1 MESVIEF
8 DDNSGAEGKHIA
20 QQHAA
25 GSETEFNVE
34 TDIHEASVTGGVRS
48 RRRRRWLGRC
58 LRGRGGV
65 QARLEFGC
73 EGRAYL
79 NFDGEGSTSFGF
91 VPGFEADDGVRG
103 PGGSGRGGEMELNF
117 AAGGRGEGGG
127 GQAGN
132 LAQEFFQ
139 GLFVLRSDVFGAG
152 VFSSGG
158 LSFAEELLSEARA
171 GSGRQPQGHLAM
183 D

>member
-8 DDNSGAEGKHIA
+8 DDDSGAEREHIA

-25 GSETEFNVE
+25 GSEAEFDVE
-34 TDIHEASVTGGVRS
+34 ADTHEPSVTGGGRG
-48 RRRRRWLGRC
+48 RRRRRWLRRC
-58 LRGRGGV
+58 LRGRRGL

-103 PGGSGRGGEMELNF
+103 PGGSC
-117 AAGGRGEGGG
+117 
-127 GQAGN
+127 
-132 LAQEFFQ
+132 
-139 GLFVLRSDVFGAG
+139 
-152 VFSSGG
+152 
-158 LSFAEELLSEARA
+158 
-171 GSGRQPQGHLAM
+171 
-183 D
+183 